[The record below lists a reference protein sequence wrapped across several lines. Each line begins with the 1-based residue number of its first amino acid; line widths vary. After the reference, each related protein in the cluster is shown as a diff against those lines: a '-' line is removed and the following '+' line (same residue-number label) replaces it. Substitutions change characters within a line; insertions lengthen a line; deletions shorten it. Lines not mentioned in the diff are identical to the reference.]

1 MIFLPLTFTSSLQLP
16 LGYVLSKFEFTLIWL
31 CVSRMWKKNSF
42 FIPGVIS
49 ITFDCRQY
57 LRVFVKKKRR
67 YPYSIRWHDTWGVIT
82 SKSSRRRNKVRGI
95 CRGCSFEQE
104 KLYNFYTFVWSYGIT
119 ILTYLVWGSFNIQVF
134 HHFFNWMSFW
144 SKERYKFIK
153 CNYFCRIAS
162 VVDVLPS
169 SSSSI
174 KWTRARNS
182 YKNDIKN
189 WNDSCFLRP
198 KTHSVLKPTLH
209 TNILTKA
216 FLRYSIHQGRSISFQ
231 LNRKF
236 LQDDVINESSLSYIK
251 LYKKA
256 VFIR

>member
-16 LGYVLSKFEFTLIWL
+16 LGYVLSTLLLYQIRIYTHL
-31 CVSRMWKKNSF
+31 IVCKQNVKKNLF

-104 KLYNFYTFVWSYGIT
+104 KLYNFYTLVRSYGIT

-153 CNYFCRIAS
+153 CKYFCRIAS
-162 VVDVLPS
+162 VVDILLPS
-169 SSSSI
+169 SSS
-174 KWTRARNS
+174 
-182 YKNDIKN
+182 
-189 WNDSCFLRP
+189 F
-198 KTHSVLKPTLH
+198 
-209 TNILTKA
+209 
-216 FLRYSIHQGRSISFQ
+216 SIHQ
-231 LNRKF
+231 LNACKKF
-236 LQDDVINESSLSYIK
+236 V
-251 LYKKA
+251 
-256 VFIR
+256 